1 MASTTTPETA
11 APTTTTTAPEPA
23 PIPVASDPIAAKT
36 VEEDTPAVAPPQP
49 AQAPA
54 DVAPEVVHAEATPA
68 PASEPTPVVS
78 EPAAQPQAEAS
89 LPEAPSEVTPAP
101 ETTLAPAAAEPEPT
115 TAVNAPEPTPAP
127 AVADT
132 PPAPEP
138 APAPT
143 SIVEEPVMAPTT
155 TTTAPPPAP
164 EPLATVEATK
174 AEVKEPKKVDFK
186 EAEEPQNALTERF
199 TSAEWKALKE
209 FRALL
214 PKILA
219 EAYPDNPKASGT
231 PIKLWGIEL
240 NPQDVETPKD
250 ARVSVLLMKFLRARH
265 LNPTS
270 AQEMMVATLRWRELF
285 GVDAA
290 MKEEFPAEIFG
301 QLGHVFGTDTD
312 GRPVVYNLYGANKDL
327 KAVFGDVQR
336 FLRWRVKLMEESVL
350 ALNFE
355 TVDQMVQV
363 HDYEGVSLSSRD
375 ANSKQA
381 ASEASSIFQNHYPE
395 FLSRKFFINVPTLM
409 NWIFWLFKPLIPAA
423 TLAKMSV
430 VGSGTHAIRKALSP
444 IISDKNLPT
453 RYGGEADAF

>member
-1 MASTTTPETA
+1 MASTTTPETTV
-11 APTTTTTAPEPA
+11 PTTTTTAPEPVPA
-23 PIPVASDPIAAKT
+23 PVANDTPAAKT
-36 VEEDTPAVAPPQP
+36 VEEDTPTVAPPQP
-49 AQAPA
+49 AQVPA
-54 DVAPEVVHAEATPA
+54 EVAPEVIHAEATPV
-68 PASEPTPVVS
+68 PASEPTPVVP
-78 EPAAQPQAEAS
+78 EPTTQPQAEAS

-101 ETTLAPAAAEPEPT
+101 ETTPAPATAEPEPT
-115 TAVNAPEPTPAP
+115 IAVKAPEPTPVP
-127 AVADT
+127 TSTDT
-132 PPAPEP
+132 PQAPEP

-143 SIVEEPVMAPTT
+143 AIVEEPAMGAATSTT
-155 TTTAPPPAP
+155 PPPPAP
-164 EPLATVEATK
+164 EPVATK
-174 AEVKEPKKVDFK
+174 DAVKTEVKEVKKVDFK

-214 PKILA
+214 PQVLA
-219 EAYPDNPKASGT
+219 QAYPDNPKASET

-240 NPQDVETPKD
+240 NPQEVDAPKD

-265 LNPTS
+265 LSPTS

-301 QLGHVFGTDTD
+301 QLGHVFGTDTE
-312 GRPVVYNLYGANKDL
+312 GHPVVYNLYGANKDL

-395 FLSRKFFINVPTLM
+395 FLYRKFFINVPTLM
-409 NWIFWLFKPLIPAA
+409 NWIFWLFKPLMPAA

-444 IISDKNLPT
+444 VIGDKNLPT
-453 RYGGEADAF
+453 RYGGEAEAF